1 MLGPYFFGSCEISES
16 NDILGDIN
24 ADGDV
29 NVLDVVLIVA
39 IILDSDSE
47 NNPQADINNDGNIDV
62 LDVVQ
67 LINMILN

>member
-1 MLGPYFFGSCEISES
+1 MDEI
-16 NDILGDIN
+16 NDPIELGDIN
-24 ADGDV
+24 ADGVV

-47 NNPQADINNDGNIDV
+47 NNPQADLNNDENIDI

-67 LINMILN
+67 LVNMILN